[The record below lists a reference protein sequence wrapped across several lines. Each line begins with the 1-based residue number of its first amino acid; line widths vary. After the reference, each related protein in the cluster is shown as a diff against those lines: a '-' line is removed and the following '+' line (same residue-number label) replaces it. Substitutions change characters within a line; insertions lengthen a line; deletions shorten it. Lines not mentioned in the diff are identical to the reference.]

1 MNIVFKI
8 FFFTTVVWV
17 TACTTREEKSLA
29 VIRPD
34 NGGDTDHEE
43 KNTTQLTMD
52 QLAAVGITIGP
63 LEEKNLT
70 ATIRANGQLRV
81 PNNNKA
87 TATALYGGVVKALY
101 VELGDYVRKGQ
112 VIATLVHPQFIQ
124 LQEEYLTINSSI
136 VLAEQEMQR
145 QQELNDGNAG
155 AKRNLQT
162 ATAELNGLRTRK
174 ASLVQQLR
182 LMGIAPDQ
190 LSNGNLR
197 SELAITAPVSGVIS
211 NMFAKIGSFIDVSS
225 PIVEIVDNK
234 LLHLDLQVF
243 EKDLPRIKIGQ
254 TVNFALTNNPGTTYT
269 AKVFNIGAS
278 FENESKTIAV
288 HCNVTGDKSG
298 LIDGMNITG
307 MISLNNI
314 TAPAVPDQ
322 AIVEA
327 DGKYYLFVETGR
339 EENNTVHFRK
349 VEVIKGVSDVG
360 YTSVVPVTDIATGT
374 GIVTKGAFFINSK
387 MTAPSEHV
395 H

>member
-1 MNIVFKI
+1 MNIILKIVFFAAVLLGIGCAGGEKKNVAA
-8 FFFTTVVWV
+8 TKNTVN
-17 TACTTREEKSLA
+17 AEQE
-29 VIRPD
+29 
-34 NGGDTDHEE
+34 HEE
-43 KNTTQLTMD
+43 ENTTHLTMD
-52 QLAAVGITIGP
+52 QLAAVGITIGT

-70 ATIRANGQLRV
+70 ATIRANGLLRV
-81 PNNNKA
+81 PNNNRA
-87 TATALYGGVVKALY
+87 NATALYGGVVKALS
-101 VELGDYVRKGQ
+101 VELGDYVNKGQ

-124 LQEEYLTINSSI
+124 LQEEYLTISSNI

-174 ASLVQQLR
+174 ASLAQQLR
-182 LMGIAPDQ
+182 LMGIAADQ

-197 SELAITAPVSGVIS
+197 SELTIAAPISGVIS

-225 PIVEIVDNK
+225 PVVEIVDNK

-243 EKDLPRIKIGQ
+243 EKDLPQIKIGQ
-254 TVNFALTNNPGTTYT
+254 TVNFALTNNPGTSYT
-269 AKVFNIGAS
+269 AKVFNIGSS

-307 MISLNNI
+307 MISLNNV

-339 EENNTVHFRK
+339 DENKTIHFK
-349 VEVIKGVSDVG
+349 KIEVIKGVSDVG
-360 YTSVVPVTDIATGT
+360 YTSVVPVTEIAAGT
-374 GIVTKGAFFINSK
+374 RIVTKGAFFINSK
-387 MTAPSEHV
+387 MTAPEEHA

>member
-1 MNIVFKI
+1 MNIVLKI
-8 FFFTTVVWV
+8 VFF
-17 TACTTREEKSLA
+17 AA
-29 VIRPD
+29 VLLGIGCA
-34 NGGDTDHEE
+34 GGEE
-43 KNTTQLTMD
+43 KNVAATKNTVNAEQEHEEENTTHLTMD
-52 QLAAVGITIGP
+52 QLAAVGITIGT

-70 ATIRANGQLRV
+70 ATIRANGLLRV
-81 PNNNKA
+81 PNNNRA
-87 TATALYGGVVKALY
+87 TATALYGGVVKALS
-101 VELGDYVRKGQ
+101 VELGDYVNKGQ

-124 LQEEYLTINSSI
+124 LQEEYLTICSNI

-174 ASLVQQLR
+174 ASLAQQLR
-182 LMGIAPDQ
+182 LMGIAADQ

-197 SELAITAPVSGVIS
+197 SELTIAAPISGVIS

-225 PIVEIVDNK
+225 PVVEIVDNK

-243 EKDLPRIKIGQ
+243 EKDLPQIKIGQ
-254 TVNFALTNNPGTTYT
+254 TVNFALTNNPGTSYT
-269 AKVFNIGAS
+269 AKVFNIGSS

-307 MISLNNI
+307 MISLNNV

-339 EENNTVHFRK
+339 DENKTIHFK
-349 VEVIKGVSDVG
+349 KIEVIKGVSDVG
-360 YTSVVPVTDIATGT
+360 YTSVVPVTEIAAGT
-374 GIVTKGAFFINSK
+374 RIVTKGAFFINSK
-387 MTAPSEHV
+387 MTAPEEHA